1 MVCLS
6 GGEFFI
12 YFFEKE
18 RERALFSNRY
28 MRTLAPGR
36 RQKAAKVRPDL
47 RMKDALLI
55 KLCRAA
61 AVEGTEG
68 GEGKRGLVVVVV
80 GAGGR
85 GGRRLSCNTDAR
97 TQSDGEPC
105 VHRSALC
112 ALRTTRQESLWRPVG
127 GMAEGLGVA
136 GVGWRDGGRFGGGKY
151 LPPGIIT
158 GPLLA
163 AARPL
168 GEPD

>member
-1 MVCLS
+1 M
-6 GGEFFI
+6 
-12 YFFEKE
+12 
-18 RERALFSNRY
+18 FSNRY

-47 RMKDALLI
+47 RVKDALLI
-55 KLCRAA
+55 ILCRAA

-68 GEGKRGLVVVVV
+68 GEGKRGVVVV

-105 VHRSALC
+105 VHRNALC

-127 GMAEGLGVA
+127 GMAEGLGWR
-136 GVGWRDGGRFGGGKY
+136 GVDGGMGGVSVEANIY
-151 LPPGIIT
+151 LQ
-158 GPLLA
+158 
-163 AARPL
+163 
-168 GEPD
+168 ES